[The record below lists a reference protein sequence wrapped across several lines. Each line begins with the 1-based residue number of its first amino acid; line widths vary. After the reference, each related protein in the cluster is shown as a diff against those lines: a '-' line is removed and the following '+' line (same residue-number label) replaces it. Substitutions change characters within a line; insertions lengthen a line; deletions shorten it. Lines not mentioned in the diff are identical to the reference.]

1 MFAGCTASPL
11 PDGLLEDPARPHVAC
26 PTAQACLW
34 ACEPGR
40 PKWCQVTFCLVHGV
54 TGQAARLLPCL
65 PQALEGCAPH
75 TSWQDNCAHHGGR
88 ASDQDWVGTG
98 DAAIVHVCDGDAVIV
113 HVCDGDAA
121 IVHVSDAAIVHVG
134 DAAIVHVCDGDAAIV
149 RDSNAAIVR
158 SQQRWSNCTGLR
170 RRRSNRTRLRRRR
183 SDRTRQRRSDRTRLR
198 NSWQSDSFFLLPHSQ
213 RQTAHLRTSM
223 RGPSD
228 ASVAPVAPPP
238 PIVPTGSLRIENAG
252 VFFRH
257 RPQRPRPRGYS

>member
-121 IVHVSDAAIVHVG
+121 IVRDSDAAIVHVCETLG
-134 DAAIVHVCDGDAAIV
+134 SLILSFYCRTH
-149 RDSNAAIVR
+149 RDRLHICAHP
-158 SQQRWSNCTGLR
+158 CGGR
-170 RRRSNRTRLRRRR
+170 RTRRSHPSRHHRL
-183 SDRTRQRRSDRTRLR
+183 
-198 NSWQSDSFFLLPHSQ
+198 
-213 RQTAHLRTSM
+213 
-223 RGPSD
+223 
-228 ASVAPVAPPP
+228 
-238 PIVPTGSLRIENAG
+238 
-252 VFFRH
+252 
-257 RPQRPRPRGYS
+257 

>member
-1 MFAGCTASPL
+1 MILLHDICYRTFSL
-11 PDGLLEDPARPHVAC
+11 LHGLLQHMCSYSVHVSDAA
-26 PTAQACLW
+26 T
-34 ACEPGR
+34 
-40 PKWCQVTFCLVHGV
+40 VHV
-54 TGQAARLLPCL
+54 
-65 PQALEGCAPH
+65 
-75 TSWQDNCAHHGGR
+75 
-88 ASDQDWVGTG
+88 G
-98 DAAIVHVCDGDAVIV
+98 DAAIVHVCDGNAAIV
-113 HVCDGDAA
+113 HVSDAA
-121 IVHVSDAAIVHVG
+121 IVHVSDAAIVHVGVHVSDAAIVHVG